1 MKSLYLYQLILFGLI
16 IDPPSPKKKKET
28 KNSLKLAHKQN
39 THNKCNLAKCTLEGD
54 LEVEVD

>member
-16 IDPPSPKKKKET
+16 IDPPSPKKKR
-28 KNSLKLAHKQN
+28 
-39 THNKCNLAKCTLEGD
+39 NKKFPKTCTLAKCTLEGD

>member
-54 LEVEVD
+54 LEV

>member
-16 IDPPSPKKKKET
+16 IDPPSPKKKET

-39 THNKCNLAKCTLEGD
+39 THNKCNLAKCRLEGD

>member
-16 IDPPSPKKKKET
+16 IDPPSPKKKET

-54 LEVEVD
+54 LEV